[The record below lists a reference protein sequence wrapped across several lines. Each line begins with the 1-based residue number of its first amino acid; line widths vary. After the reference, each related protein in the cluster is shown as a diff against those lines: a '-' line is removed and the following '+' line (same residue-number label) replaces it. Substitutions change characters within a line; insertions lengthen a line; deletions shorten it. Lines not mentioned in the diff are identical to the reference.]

1 MSKTLSYLANP
12 ARFQRFAKKAAP
24 LFGSL
29 AIIAGLIGLYYAL
42 IKSPPEKYQGE
53 VVRIMYVHV
62 PAAWCAMMAYSALA
76 AASLVSFVWR
86 HPLADSAAKAFALP
100 GAAFTTLALATG
112 SLWGKP
118 TWNTWWEWDGRMTSV
133 LVLLFIYLAYMAL
146 WAVIEDKKRAAR
158 LASIFAMVGF
168 INIPIIKYS
177 VEWWNSLHQP
187 ASISKLDS
195 PSIYASDMIVALM
208 LMMFAYSCLFAWLS
222 IEGILRDIAK
232 MKTARSTAAAAT
244 ATITEL

>member
-1 MSKTLSYLANP
+1 MISYLANP
-12 ARFQRFAKKAAP
+12 ARFERFAKYASPIFAA
-24 LFGSL
+24 LSIVAL
-29 AIIAGLIGLYYAL
+29 IIGLYFAL
-42 IKSPPEKYQGE
+42 IKSPPEKYQGDAA
-53 VVRIMYVHV
+53 RIMYVHV
-62 PAAWCAMMAYSALA
+62 PAAWCAMMAYTALA
-76 AASLVSFVWR
+76 IASLVSFVWR

-100 GAAFTTLALATG
+100 GAAFTFLALATG

-118 TWNTWWEWDGRMTSV
+118 IWNTWWEWDGRMTSV

-146 WAVIEDKKRAAR
+146 WAVIEDNKRAAR

-187 ASISKLDS
+187 ASISKLEAS
-195 PSIYASDMIVALM
+195 SIYSGEMIAALLIMM
-208 LMMFAYSCLFAWLS
+208 LAYSCLFGWLS
-222 IEGILRDIAK
+222 INGIRRDIAK
-232 MKTARSTAAAAT
+232 MKTLRSQTPAAT

>member
-1 MSKTLSYLANP
+1 MISYLANP
-12 ARFQRFAKKAAP
+12 ARFERFAKYASP
-24 LFGSL
+24 IFGVLSVV
-29 AIIAGLIGLYYAL
+29 ALIVGLYYAL

-53 VVRIMYVHV
+53 AARIMYVHV
-62 PAAWCAMMAYSALA
+62 PAAWCAMMAYTALA
-76 AASLVSFVWR
+76 SASLVSFVWR

-100 GAAFTTLALATG
+100 GAAFTFLALATG

-118 TWNTWWEWDGRMTSV
+118 IWNTWWEWDGRMTSV

-187 ASISKLDS
+187 ASISKLEAS
-195 PSIYASDMIVALM
+195 SIYSPEMIAALLIM
-208 LMMFAYSCLFAWLS
+208 AFAYSCLFGWLS
-222 IEGILRDIAK
+222 INGIRRDIAK
-232 MKTARSTAAAAT
+232 MKAARSTAPAAT